1 MEVEPELPIAPL
13 QKTQEE
19 GDQMYAQ
26 AFQQK
31 SDEDELPVL
40 PNSTCKMRAGCRGL
54 ATYKNSKHI
63 SCAQHAT
70 SDIKPFNP
78 STERGNKF
86 WRKLIVKSKSIVRNL
101 LF

>member
-19 GDQMYAQ
+19 GDQMFAQ
-26 AFQQK
+26 SFQQK

-70 SDIKPFNP
+70 SDMNPFNP
-78 STERGNKF
+78 ST
-86 WRKLIVKSKSIVRNL
+86 RKRKQVLEETDSEVESNS
-101 LF
+101 